1 MRACVRASSL
11 NPVCANQTKTLSR
24 TQTIRV
30 KQKQQLS
37 ELESLWNAQEADDK
51 VAALHRQLR
60 ERDEELA
67 RRENELSRLRAAVED
82 SRQGRPREQAE
93 VELANQGKISSLL
106 SKLQRKDKD
115 CASAAEAR
123 QEPGP
128 LGPSRRADHGVPHHR
143 DAPVEDVGAQLTEE
157 AAREVGRVVEA

>member
-1 MRACVRASSL
+1 M
-11 NPVCANQTKTLSR
+11 
-24 TQTIRV
+24 

-37 ELESLWNAQEADDK
+37 ELESLWKAQEADDK
-51 VAALHRQLR
+51 VAALQRQLR
-60 ERDEELA
+60 EREEELA
-67 RRENELSRLRAAVED
+67 RREDELSRLRAQAGAAAAD
-82 SRQGRPREQAE
+82 DDDDARRGRPREQAE

-115 CASAAEAR
+115 CPSAADAR

-128 LGPSRRADHGVPHHR
+128 LGPLRRADLGAPHHR
-143 DAPVEDVGAQLTEE
+143 DAPVEDVGSQLAEE